1 MPFLITVVVV
11 VAVLGVINLLLYVKL
26 VQRVRDNSARLDRLS
41 RTPGPL
47 ATMLEAGR
55 TVGAW
60 QATTVD
66 GQEMSG
72 EDLDQTTLVGFFAT
86 DSEVSEERLPEF
98 VAYAEEHTGG
108 WSRVLA
114 VVIAP
119 DMTAAEPVITR
130 LIGVARVIQAPA
142 DEVGLR
148 TAFGI
153 RGYPAFALIGDGGV
167 VQASGDSIRAL
178 TSPGHT
184 TPSDRPRG
192 PNARPEFRRA

>member
-26 VQRVRDNSARLDRLS
+26 VQRVRDNSAQLDLLS

-60 QATTVD
+60 RATTVD

-98 VAYAEEHTGG
+98 VAYAEDHTGG

-119 DMTAAEPVITR
+119 DMTAAEPLITR

-153 RGYPAFALIGDGGV
+153 RGYPAFALIGGGGV

-178 TSPGHT
+178 NSPGQT
-184 TPSDRPRG
+184 APGDRPRG
-192 PNARPEFRRA
+192 PNARPEVRRA